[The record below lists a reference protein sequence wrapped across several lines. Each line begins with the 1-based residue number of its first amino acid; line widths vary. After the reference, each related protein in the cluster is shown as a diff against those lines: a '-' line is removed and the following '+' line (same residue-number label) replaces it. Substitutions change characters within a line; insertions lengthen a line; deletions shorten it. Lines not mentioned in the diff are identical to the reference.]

1 MPTPTPFDRLLTAL
15 LAGLMLLGTT
25 SCEGDG
31 ARVALP
37 GKVGAAGELVV
48 VAEPGIWAGVA
59 GDTLQTIMA
68 QPYPV
73 LPQYEPMMDVVHLEP
88 EMFDRFW
95 KPHRNILVLE
105 VADRVDT
112 QTPSLTFFR
121 NKYSRGQ
128 VYMVAKA
135 RTEDELAEVVAS
147 RGREMLSLLHAEE
160 ASRFADIVALSPNE
174 VLAREVQAQW
184 GIQAVWPKD
193 ARLAKRTDEF
203 WWIDRQLTRL
213 KGGDNHDIQQGF
225 FIHSEPYVSSD
236 QLSLEH
242 VLRRRDAVTRKHV
255 PGPTAGSFMA
265 TERRFIPAY
274 EELEF
279 DGHFALEVRGLWKM
293 ENDFMGGPFYSL
305 TVVDDARGRLITIE
319 GYAYAPYFDK
329 RPYIREV
336 EGLVRRSVLLDTPE
350 PVAEEAAE
358 E

>member
-1 MPTPTPFDRLLTAL
+1 MQTPTPSKFIASWLTLAL
-15 LAGLMLLGTT
+15 ALVSFCA
-25 SCEGDG
+25 CEGDG

-48 VAEPGIWAGVA
+48 VATPEVWEGPA
-59 GDTLQTIMA
+59 GDTLQALMG

-73 LPQYEPMMDVVHLEP
+73 LPQYEPLMDVVHLEP
-88 EMFDRFW
+88 ELFDRFW
-95 KPHRNILVLE
+95 KPHRNILVME

-112 QTPSLTFFR
+112 QEPSLSFFR

-128 VYMVAKA
+128 IYMVAKA
-135 RTEDELAEVVAS
+135 RTAEALAEVMLS
-147 RGREMLSLLHAEE
+147 RGNEMVSLLHAEE
-160 ASRFADIVALSPNE
+160 ASRFADIVSLSPNE
-174 VLAREVQAQW
+174 VVSREVLKKW
-184 GIQAVWPKD
+184 GVQGLWPKD
-193 ARLAKRTDEF
+193 ARLAKQTEDF
-203 WWIDRQLTRL
+203 WWVDRQLTRL

-225 FIHSEPYVSSD
+225 FIHSEPYVSEN

-242 VLRRRDAVTRKHV
+242 VLDRRDAVTRKHV
-255 PGPTAGSFMA
+255 QGPTKGSYMA
-265 TERRFIPAY
+265 TERRFFPAY

-305 TVVDDARGRLITIE
+305 TMVDEAEGRLLTIE

-336 EGLVRRSVLLDTPE
+336 EGLVRRCDLVGKPAPAPTP
-350 PVAEEAAE
+350 
-358 E
+358 

>member
-1 MPTPTPFDRLLTAL
+1 MPIQASFECRRAVAFLL
-15 LAGLMLLGTT
+15 LALGAATT

-48 VAEPGIWAGVA
+48 VAPVEVWESAA
-59 GDTLQTIMA
+59 GDTVQSMLG

-73 LPQYEPMMDVVHLEP
+73 LPQYEPLMDVVHLEP
-88 EMFDRFW
+88 ELFDRFW

-112 QTPSLTFFR
+112 QEPSFTFFR

-128 VYMVAKA
+128 IYLVAKA
-135 RTEDELAEVVAS
+135 RNAQALADILGS
-147 RGREMLSLLHAEE
+147 RGGEMISLLHAEE

-174 VLAREVQAQW
+174 VIAREVLEEWSVQ
-184 GIQAVWPKD
+184 GLWPKD
-193 ARLAKRTDEF
+193 ARLAKQEEGF

-225 FIHSEPYVSSD
+225 FIHSEPYTSPD
-236 QLSLEH
+236 QLRLDH
-242 VLRRRDAVTRKHV
+242 VLDRRDELTKRHV
-255 PGPTAGSFMA
+255 QGPTKGSYMA
-265 TERRFIPAY
+265 TERRFFPAY
-274 EELEF
+274 EEMEF

-305 TVVDDARGRLITIE
+305 TVVDEDRGRLLTLE

-336 EGLVRRSVLLDTPE
+336 EGVVRRATLVDAPK
-350 PVAEEAAE
+350 P
-358 E
+358 

>member
-1 MPTPTPFDRLLTAL
+1 MQTPTPSKFIASWLTLAL
-15 LAGLMLLGTT
+15 ALVSFCA
-25 SCEGDG
+25 CKGDG

-48 VAEPGIWAGVA
+48 VATPEVWEGPA
-59 GDTLQTIMA
+59 GDTLQALMG

-73 LPQYEPMMDVVHLEP
+73 LPQYEPLMDVVHLEP
-88 EMFDRFW
+88 ELFDRFW
-95 KPHRNILVLE
+95 KPHRNILVME

-112 QTPSLTFFR
+112 QEPSLSFFR

-128 VYMVAKA
+128 IYMVAKA
-135 RTEDELAEVVAS
+135 RTAEALADVVLS
-147 RGREMLSLLHAEE
+147 RGNEMVSLLHAEE
-160 ASRFADIVALSPNE
+160 ASRFADIVSLSPNE
-174 VLAREVQAQW
+174 VVSREVLKKW
-184 GIQAVWPKD
+184 GVQGLWPKD
-193 ARLAKRTDEF
+193 ARLAKQTDDF
-203 WWIDRQLTRL
+203 WWVDRQLTRL

-225 FIHSEPYVSSD
+225 FIHSEPYVSTD

-242 VLRRRDAVTRKHV
+242 VLDRRDAVTRKHV
-255 PGPTAGSFMA
+255 QGPTKGSYMA
-265 TERRFIPAY
+265 TERRFFPAY

-305 TVVDDARGRLITIE
+305 TVVDEAEGRLLTIE

-336 EGLVRRSVLLDTPE
+336 EGLVRRCALVGKPA
-350 PVAEEAAE
+350 PAPNP
-358 E
+358 

>member
-1 MPTPTPFDRLLTAL
+1 MPIPASFNRVFWVLATAW
-15 LAGLMLLGTT
+15 AVLMGT

-48 VAEPGIWAGVA
+48 VATPGVWGSVA
-59 GDTLQTIMA
+59 GDTLQAILG

-73 LPQYEPMMDVVHLEP
+73 LPQYEPLMDVVHLEP
-88 EMFDRFW
+88 ELFDRFW
-95 KPHRNILVLE
+95 KPHRNILILE

-112 QTPSLTFFR
+112 QKPSFSFFR

-128 VYMVAKA
+128 IYMVAKA
-135 RTEDELAEVVAS
+135 RTADALAEVLLQRA
-147 RGREMLSLLHAEE
+147 GEMVSLLHAEE
-160 ASRFADIVALSPNE
+160 ATRFADIVALSPNE
-174 VLAREVQAQW
+174 VIAREVLEKW
-184 GIQAVWPKD
+184 GVQGLWPKD
-193 ARLAKRTDEF
+193 ARLAKQEEGF

-225 FIHSEPYVSSD
+225 FIHSEPYVSQD

-242 VLRRRDAVTRKHV
+242 VLNRRDEVTRAHV
-255 PGPTAGSFMA
+255 PGPTKGSYMA
-265 TERRFIPAY
+265 TERRFFPAY

-279 DGHFALEVRGLWKM
+279 DGQFALEVRGLWKM

-305 TVVDDARGRLITIE
+305 TIVDEARGRLLTLE

-336 EGLVRRSVLLDTPE
+336 EGVVRRATLLDSPSR
-350 PVAEEAAE
+350 P
-358 E
+358 

>member
-1 MPTPTPFDRLLTAL
+1 MPTPTRFKRPATWAL
-15 LAGLMLLGTT
+15 LVGMWFAVASCAG
-25 SCEGDG
+25 DA

-48 VAEPGIWAGVA
+48 VANADVWNGAA
-59 GDTLQTIMA
+59 GDTLQAVMA

-73 LPQYEPMMDVVHLEP
+73 LPQYEPLMDVVHLEP
-88 EMFDRFW
+88 ELFDRFW

-105 VADRVDT
+105 VADRIDT
-112 QTPSLTFFR
+112 QEPNFTFYR

-135 RTEDELAEVVAS
+135 RSAEALAEVVAS
-147 RGREMLSLLHAEE
+147 RAGEMVSLLHAEE
-160 ASRFADIVALSPNE
+160 AKRFADIVALSPNE
-174 VLAREVQAQW
+174 VIAREVAGKW
-184 GIQAVWPKD
+184 GLQGLWPKD
-193 ARLAKRTDEF
+193 ARVAKKTEEF
-203 WWIDRQLTRL
+203 WWVDRQLTRL

-225 FIHSEPYVSSD
+225 FIHSEPYTSPD

-242 VLRRRDAVTRKHV
+242 VLNRRDALTKTHV
-255 PGPTAGSFMA
+255 PGPTPGSHMA
-265 TERRFIPAY
+265 TERRFFPSY
-274 EELEF
+274 EEVEF

-305 TVVDDARGRLITIE
+305 TVVDEARGRLITVE

-336 EGLVRRSVLLDTPE
+336 EGVVRRSTMLPLSATAP
-350 PVAEEAAE
+350 
-358 E
+358 

>member
-1 MPTPTPFDRLLTAL
+1 MQTPTPSKFIASWLTLAL
-15 LAGLMLLGTT
+15 ALVSFCA
-25 SCEGDG
+25 CEGDG

-48 VAEPGIWAGVA
+48 VATPEVWEGPA
-59 GDTLQTIMA
+59 GDTLQALMG

-88 EMFDRFW
+88 ELFDRFW
-95 KPHRNILVLE
+95 KPHRNILVME

-112 QTPSLTFFR
+112 QEPSLSFFR

-128 VYMVAKA
+128 IYMVAKA
-135 RTEDELAEVVAS
+135 RTAEALAEVMLS
-147 RGREMLSLLHAEE
+147 RGNEMVSLLHAEE
-160 ASRFADIVALSPNE
+160 ASRFADIVSLSPNE
-174 VLAREVQAQW
+174 VVSREVLKKW
-184 GIQAVWPKD
+184 GVQGLWPKD
-193 ARLAKRTDEF
+193 ARLAKQTDDF
-203 WWIDRQLTRL
+203 WWVDRQLTRL

-225 FIHSEPYVSSD
+225 FIHSEPYVTTD

-242 VLRRRDAVTRKHV
+242 VLDRRDAVTRKHV
-255 PGPTAGSFMA
+255 QGPTKGSYMA
-265 TERRFIPAY
+265 TERRFFPAY

-305 TVVDDARGRLITIE
+305 TVVDEAEGRLLTIE

-336 EGLVRRSVLLDTPE
+336 EGLVRRCALVGKPA
-350 PVAEEAAE
+350 PAPNP
-358 E
+358 

>member
-1 MPTPTPFDRLLTAL
+1 MQTPTPSKFIASWLTLAL
-15 LAGLMLLGTT
+15 ALVSFCA
-25 SCEGDG
+25 CEGDG

-48 VAEPGIWAGVA
+48 VATPEVWEGPA
-59 GDTLQTIMA
+59 GDTLQALMG

-88 EMFDRFW
+88 ELFDRFW
-95 KPHRNILVLE
+95 KPHRNILVME

-112 QTPSLTFFR
+112 QEPSLSFFR

-128 VYMVAKA
+128 IYMVAKA
-135 RTEDELAEVVAS
+135 RTAEALAEVMLS
-147 RGREMLSLLHAEE
+147 RGNEMVSLLHAEE
-160 ASRFADIVALSPNE
+160 ASRFADIVSLSPNE
-174 VLAREVQAQW
+174 VVSREVLKKW
-184 GIQAVWPKD
+184 GVQGLWPKD
-193 ARLAKRTDEF
+193 ARLAKQTDDF
-203 WWIDRQLTRL
+203 WWVDRQLTRL

-225 FIHSEPYVSSD
+225 FIHSEPYVSTD
-236 QLSLEH
+236 QLSLQH
-242 VLRRRDAVTRKHV
+242 VLDRRDAVTRKHV
-255 PGPTAGSFMA
+255 QGPTKGSYMA
-265 TERRFIPAY
+265 TERRFFPAY

-305 TVVDDARGRLITIE
+305 TVVDEAEGRLLTIE

-336 EGLVRRSVLLDTPE
+336 EGLVRRCALVGKPA
-350 PVAEEAAE
+350 PAPNP
-358 E
+358 